1 MEMQSLQL
9 ESRPSTG
16 KRANNALRAKDLVP
30 VVLYGQG
37 QATQHFAANSM
48 EIRKALRTHRK
59 RNVVIKVSGAVDTLA
74 MVKDLDVHPTSDKIL
89 HADLLRVSL
98 DKPVEVTVP
107 VRITGE
113 APGVV
118 QEGGSVDIPLRLIKV
133 RALPDRIPDDIEVSI
148 ASLHVGQAILAGDVK
163 LPEGLSLATPAS
175 VAVVVVQS
183 TRTTK
188 LADEAAPAAGAAAA
202 APAAAGAAAPAK
214 APAAAAGAKAPAA
227 APAKAAA
234 KK

>member
-9 ESRPSTG
+9 EARPTIG
-16 KRANNALRAKDLVP
+16 KRANVALRAKDQVP
-30 VVLYGQG
+30 VVLYGQSV
-37 QATQHFAANSM
+37 ATQHYAANALD
-48 EIRKALRTHRK
+48 IRKALRTHRK
-59 RNVVIKVSGAVDTLA
+59 RNVVIKLSGAVEGLA

-89 HADLLRVSL
+89 HADLLRVVL

-118 QEGGSVDIPLRLIKV
+118 QEGGSVDIPLRFIKV

-148 ASLHVGQAILAGDVK
+148 ASLHVGQAILAGDVA
-163 LPEGLSLATPAS
+163 LPEGLALATPAS

-183 TRTTK
+183 TRSTK
-188 LADEAAPAAGAAAA
+188 LADEAATAA
-202 APAAAGAAAPAK
+202 APAAGAKPAAAPA
-214 APAAAAGAKAPAA
+214 AGAAKAPAA
-227 APAKAAA
+227 APAKAPA